1 MAGLLEGKTV
11 LVTGGNSGIGRASVF
26 AFAREGARVAIAAR
40 RAREGEETARAVQD
54 SGGDAIFVQTD
65 VANGAD
71 IKGLVEKT
79 VQHYGRLDCAFN
91 NAGTAGAFGSTAD
104 CTEENWDT
112 VMAINLKGMWLC
124 MKHEI
129 LQMLKQGGGVIV
141 NNSSTLGLKGAPY
154 YPAYSASK
162 YGIHGLT
169 KTAALEYGRRG
180 IRVNAVCPSGTVT
193 SMLEGQRRE
202 QEQYGESRKDS
213 VYVMGRMPSPEDSA
227 EAAVW
232 LCTDRA
238 SSINGH
244 ILVVDGGQMA
254 GIPPVRD

>member
-11 LVTGGNSGIGRASVF
+11 LVTGGNSGIGRASVL
-26 AFAREGARVAIAAR
+26 AFAREGAKVVVAAR
-40 RAREGEETARAVQD
+40 RAQQGEETVRAVAEA
-54 SGGDAIFVQTD
+54 GGEAFFVKTD
-65 VANGAD
+65 VTKEAE
-71 IKGLVEKT
+71 IKDLVDKT

-104 CTEENWDT
+104 CTEENWDA
-112 VMAINLKGMWLC
+112 VMAINLKGLWLC

-129 LQMLKQGGGVIV
+129 GQMIKQGGGVIV

-162 YGIHGLT
+162 YGVHGLT

-193 SMLEGQRRE
+193 AMLEGQWVE

-213 VYVMGRMPSPEDSA
+213 VYVMGRMPSPEHSA

-232 LCTDRA
+232 LCTERA
-238 SSINGH
+238 SFINGH